1 MNSPKIGI
9 YAASLTPFTASYE
22 PELPVLISHV
32 QWLLENGADG
42 VALLGSTGEANSMTL
57 KQRQSIIEH
66 SARKLP
72 VDQLLIGTGSCA
84 LHDAIK
90 LTKISIDAGIYTVL
104 ILPPFYYK
112 PQSDESIIRFY
123 SELIGAVNDS
133 KLRIIFYNFPKF
145 TGYNF
150 DHNVIGKMK
159 QRFGEIAAGIKDSS
173 GNWDNMASVA
183 QNVSDFKVYS
193 GTEKYLLETLLNGG
207 AGCIT
212 ATANLIATECQQ
224 VFQDWKNDQ
233 LEDAKQK
240 QKKLTSM
247 RKAFESY
254 PFVSELK
261 SIFADQKD
269 LNEWRHAMPPFGL
282 LTQDQLNVLKEKV
295 EDLGLDLNKRLN

>member
-1 MNSPKIGI
+1 MNYPKKGV

-22 PELPVLISHV
+22 PEIPSLVSHV

-57 KQRQSIIEH
+57 KQRQSIIEQ

-90 LTKISIDAGIYTVL
+90 LTKISIDAGIYAVL
-104 ILPPFYYK
+104 VLPPFYYK

-173 GNWDNMASVA
+173 GNWENMVGIA

-193 GTEKYLLETLLNGG
+193 GTETYLLETLLNGG

-224 VFQDWKNDQ
+224 VFQDWKNDELQ
-233 LEDAKQK
+233 DAKQK

-282 LTQDQLNVLKEKV
+282 LTKDQLNVLKEKV

>member
-1 MNSPKIGI
+1 MIILEEEYGDKVFIVKKGTIKITRVNDEGKEVI
-9 YAASLTPFTASYE
+9 L
-22 PELPVLISHV
+22 
-32 QWLLENGADG
+32 
-42 VALLGSTGEANSMTL
+42 ALLGSTGEANSMTL
-57 KQRQSIIEH
+57 KQRQLIIEQ

-72 VDQLLIGTGSCA
+72 VDKLLIGTGSCA
-84 LHDAIK
+84 IQDAIK
-90 LTKISIDAGIYTVL
+90 LTKISIDVGIYTVL
-104 ILPPFYYK
+104 VLPPFYYK

-123 SELIGAVNDS
+123 SELIGAVNNS

-159 QRFGEIAAGIKDSS
+159 QLFGELAAGIKDSS
-173 GNWDNMASVA
+173 GNWENMEGVA
-183 QNVSDFKVYS
+183 QNVSEFKVYS
-193 GTEKYLLETLLNGG
+193 GTETYLLETLLNGG

-240 QKKLTSM
+240 QKKLTSL

-254 PFVSELK
+254 PFVSGLK
-261 SIFADQKD
+261 SIFSDQKKS
-269 LNEWRHAMPPFGL
+269 NEWRHVMPPFDL
-282 LTQDQLNVLKEKV
+282 LMKDQLSVLKEKV
-295 EDLGLDLNKRLN
+295 EDLGLDLSKRLN